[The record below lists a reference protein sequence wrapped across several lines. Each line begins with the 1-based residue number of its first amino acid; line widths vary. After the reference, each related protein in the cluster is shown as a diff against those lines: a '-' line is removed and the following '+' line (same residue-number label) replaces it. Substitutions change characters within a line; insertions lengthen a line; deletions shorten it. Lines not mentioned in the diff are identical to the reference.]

1 MPVVKEHAI
10 INGKVGYAFLLE
22 YFPFIGENDSTVNSV
37 FRSDTRI

>member
-10 INGKVGYAFLLE
+10 IDRKVGYAFLLE
-22 YFPFIGENDSTVNSV
+22 YFSFIGENDSTVNSV